1 MDPAGLGRVLVI
13 GPAGSGKSFL
23 VNQIVGREATKHQLS
38 AKPVTLET
46 SGHLMDSG
54 KVEVIDTPGLNGDPA
69 IIAAICKDLQ
79 GFDPIHRIIIVLGKK
94 RLEPTNISDIR
105 TVLKVAN
112 HAKNPGSF
120 LFLVND
126 RRDKN
131 DDQTTKEE
139 NLRSCLR
146 MLGVDDF
153 KIISPD
159 SEIEEETSTSL
170 AMTVSNHSSGNFS
183 REMTFL
189 KGAFLPSRTGGNILQ
204 DFDRQ
209 VIMLKLRYL
218 TSESFRYPGISF
230 LIFHS
235 TSNSS
240 LQGLFVKE
248 QNIDVNNAAL
258 SLRFLRL
265 LLYQ

>member
-1 MDPAGLGRVLVI
+1 
-13 GPAGSGKSFL
+13 
-23 VNQIVGREATKHQLS
+23 
-38 AKPVTLET
+38 
-46 SGHLMDSG
+46 MDSG

-69 IIAAICKDLQ
+69 IIAAIGKDLVQ

-159 SEIEEETSTSL
+159 SEIEEATSTSL

>member
-54 KVEVIDTPGLNGDPA
+54 KVEVIDTPGLNGDLA
-69 IIAAICKDLQ
+69 IIAAIGKALQ

-189 KGAFLPSRTGGNILQ
+189 KGAFLPSGTGINILQ
-204 DFDRQ
+204 DFDLQ
-209 VIMLKLRYL
+209 VIMLKLCYL
-218 TSESFRYPGISF
+218 TSKVSANLVLLSSFSIS
-230 LIFHS
+230 
-235 TSNSS
+235 
-240 LQGLFVKE
+240 
-248 QNIDVNNAAL
+248 
-258 SLRFLRL
+258 
-265 LLYQ
+265 

>member
-1 MDPAGLGRVLVI
+1 MDHVGLGRVLVI
-13 GPAGSGKSFL
+13 GPAGSARSGKSFL
-23 VNQIVGREATKHQLS
+23 VNQIVGRETTKHQLS

-69 IIAAICKDLQ
+69 IFAAICKALVQ

-112 HAKNPGSF
+112 HANNPGSF
-120 LFLVND
+120 LFVVND

-131 DDQTTKEE
+131 DDQTTKDE

-159 SEIEEETSTSL
+159 SEIEEATSTSL

-189 KGAFLPSRTGGNILQ
+189 RGAFLPSGTGRNILQ
-204 DFDRQ
+204 NFDLQ
-209 VIMLKLRYL
+209 VIMLKLCYL
-218 TSESFRYPGISF
+218 IQKF
-230 LIFHS
+230 LLTWCF
-235 TSNSS
+235 
-240 LQGLFVKE
+240 FP
-248 QNIDVNNAAL
+248 
-258 SLRFLRL
+258 RFLFHKQLFLAGSICQRAKHGC
-265 LLYQ
+265 Q